1 MKISYLIV
9 LMLLI
14 SITSCNKKDDQSLI
28 PAELQSQFEVM
39 LDSEMTKYV
48 QKYPSYPGGVALQVL
63 VKGEPYFMAS
73 HFDEAVNSGFHFRAA
88 SNTKTFTAAAVLLL
102 HQQGKLNIDHLLTDT
117 IPGTDQLYL
126 PNTAAY
132 AIPYKDEIKIVDV
145 LRHRAGIF
153 DVTNDVIPDT
163 VSADV
168 PYKGQYYLEYVMEQ
182 RPDYTFTPEELIS
195 VAATTS
201 LSYFEPGTDYHYS
214 NTGYSVLARIIER
227 VSGLSYQDFIVQH
240 IVLPMGLTS
249 TAVPV
254 LGNDQQMPE
263 PFFPGYVFA
272 ANEVVDVTESNISGN
287 VAEGNIITTPRDLSV
302 FIRKL
307 LRGEGPLSSS
317 TVNSL
322 MMNVIPSNTT
332 TNYAYGCGL
341 TLTNGLGYG
350 HNGAHEGYLSLMTY
364 DPENDISIVVVTNT
378 WNLSNDMASLFEQ
391 LGGLLV
397 DVAYKARSI
406 VKEGS

>member
-1 MKISYLIV
+1 MRISYLIV
-9 LMLLI
+9 LMLMI

-39 LDSEMTKYV
+39 LDNEMTKYV
-48 QKYPSYPGGVALQVL
+48 QKYPSYPGGIALQVF

-132 AIPYKDEIKIVDV
+132 AIPFKDEISIVDV

-153 DVTNDVIPDT
+153 DVTNDSIPHS
-163 VSADV
+163 VVADV
-168 PYKGQYYLEYVMEQ
+168 PYKGHFYLEYVMDQDE
-182 RPDYTFTPEELIS
+182 DHTFTPEELIS
-195 VAATTS
+195 VVAQTE
-201 LSYFEPGTDYHYS
+201 LYYFEPGADYHYS

-227 VSGLSYQDFIVQH
+227 VSGQSYQDFIIQNLVT
-240 IVLPMGLTS
+240 PMGLINT
-249 TAVPV
+249 TVPV
-254 LGNDQQMPE
+254 LGSDQQMPE
-263 PFFPGYVFA
+263 PFFSGYVLQ
-272 ANEVVDVTESNISGN
+272 NQQVYDVTASNISGN
-287 VAEGNIITTPRDLSV
+287 VAEGNIITTPYELAL

-307 LRGEGPLSSS
+307 LSGNGPLTSY
-317 TVNSL
+317 TVNSM
-322 MMNVIPSNTT
+322 MMNVLPVNTT
-332 TNYAYGCGL
+332 TTYAYGCGL
-341 TLTNGLGYG
+341 SLTNGLGYG
-350 HNGAHEGYLSLMTY
+350 HNGAHEGYLSLMAY

-378 WNLSNDMASLFEQ
+378 WNLTNGMGSLYEQ
-391 LGGLLV
+391 LGGLMV
-397 DVAYKARSI
+397 DVAYKAKNI
-406 VKEGS
+406 AKEGS

>member
-1 MKISYLIV
+1 MKIFKLLSLA
-9 LMLLI
+9 LLI
-14 SITSCNKKDDQSLI
+14 GFSACNKEDNPNFVPDQVQTSIT
-28 PAELQSQFEVM
+28 EM
-39 LDSEMTKYV
+39 LNTHMTAYLEKHTG
-48 QKYPSYPGGVALQVL
+48 YPGGIAMQVL
-63 VKGEPYFMAS
+63 VHGQPYFAAS
-73 HFDEAVNSGFHFRAA
+73 NFDYPVDAGFHFRAA

-195 VAATTS
+195 VAAITS

-249 TAVPV
+249 TTVPV

-263 PFFPGYVFA
+263 PYFPGYVFA

-317 TVNSL
+317 TVNSV

-332 TNYAYGCGL
+332 TNNAYGCGL